1 MSRLEDFLSLPN
13 VADEV
18 AEVYVSKRLGTFKVK
33 PMTIDQHK
41 EYQDRCKGNF
51 TKNGMKFDNTKFNLL
66 IVENQVIDPNFKDA
80 DFLNRANFSNPR
92 DFIKA
97 KLKPGEVLEIAQKI
111 CEISGFEVDP
121 NEEIE
126 KAKNS

>member
-18 AEVYVSKRLGTFKVK
+18 KEIYVGKRLGIFKVK

-41 EYQDRCKGNF
+41 EYQDRCRGNLN
-51 TKNGMKFDNTKFNLL
+51 KNGVRFDQSKFNML
-66 IVENQVIDPNFKDA
+66 IVENQVIDPNFRDA
-80 DFLNRANFSNPR
+80 EFLSKTGFSNPR

-97 KLKPGEVLEIAQKI
+97 KFYPGEVLEIAQKV
-111 CEISGFEVDP
+111 CEISGFEINT
-121 NEEIE
+121 NEDIE
-126 KAKNS
+126 EAKN